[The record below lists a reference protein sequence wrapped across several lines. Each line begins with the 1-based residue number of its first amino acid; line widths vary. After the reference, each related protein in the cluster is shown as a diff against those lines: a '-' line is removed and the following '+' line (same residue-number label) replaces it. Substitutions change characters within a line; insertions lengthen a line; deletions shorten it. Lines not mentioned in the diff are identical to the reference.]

1 MSLTKVTYS
10 MIDGP
15 VANVVD
21 FGADPTGVTD
31 SYPAVLA
38 AYNSNAPIIQF
49 PAGTFKMSQTLYIN
63 RGILINGSGAEDGTG
78 NNGQSAGV
86 ASTVLSYIGTGH
98 CIDVVGS
105 FTEGISNVHLSN
117 FMINGNVTADGG
129 IYLGSGVTTTKCTYK
144 NLGIFSFTNPAAN
157 KGYGVGIGNCLESI
171 FENVYVWGCHD
182 GFNIGF
188 GACTTLEFRSC
199 YSRVNSQYGWNIRQ
213 GNGYSFYQ
221 CIAEGNLKTGLVL
234 NPPNGK
240 TLTQVSFYSWYSEAN
255 GLDADT
261 YPGAL
266 IRTTGTGI
274 CQEIYF
280 YSPIFYDNSTYD
292 VSTGVWT
299 IACIKLGVAS
309 LVKFIN
315 AGVSSLNSN
324 FIECENLTS
333 NCEWQT
339 GENVSGVNVTGN
351 GIQASRIRV
360 STTPLQTPTLSAFAR
375 VNVTDAFTTSFAIPV
390 SIVGQLQVVGGTDG
404 LFGGTALFLVS
415 RSATGNAGVAAI
427 TTFVGDGSG
436 YTLSYQ
442 LSGNNFQLKHNQAGQ
457 TIQADLFF
465 MPTT

>member
-63 RGILINGSGAEDGTG
+63 RGILINGSGAEDGSG

-86 ASTVLSYIGTGH
+86 ASTVLNYIGTGH

-105 FTEGISNVHLSN
+105 FTEGVSNVHLSN
-117 FMINGNVTADGG
+117 FMINGNVLADGG
-129 IYLGSGVTTTKCTYK
+129 LYIGSGVLATKCTFK
-144 NLGIFSFTNPAAN
+144 NLGIFSFANPAEN
-157 KGYGVGIGNCLESI
+157 KGYGVGIAGCLESV
-171 FENVYVWGCHD
+171 FENVYVHGCHD

-188 GACTTLEFRSC
+188 SACTTLEFRSC
-199 YSRVNSQYGWNIRQ
+199 FSRVNSQYGWNIRQ

-221 CIAEGNLKTGLVL
+221 CLAEGNNKTGLVI

-240 TLTQVSFYSWYSEAN
+240 IVSEVSFYSWYSEAN

-261 YPGAL
+261 FPAVL

-274 CQEIYF
+274 CQSIYF
-280 YSPIFYDNSTYD
+280 YSPIFYDLSTYN
-292 VSTGVWT
+292 VSTGVWD
-299 IACIKLGVAS
+299 IACIRLGFVS
-309 LVKFIN
+309 GVKFFN
-315 AGVSSLNSN
+315 AGISSINSN
-324 FIECENLTS
+324 FLECETLTT
-333 NCEWQT
+333 NCEFT
-339 GENVSGVNVTGN
+339 AENVSGVNITGN
-351 GIQASRIRV
+351 GIQNSRIRV
-360 STTPLQTPTLSAFAR
+360 NTAPIQSPTLSAFVR
-375 VNVTDAFTTSFAIPV
+375 VNVTDAFTTSYAIPV

-404 LFGGTALFLVS
+404 LYGGTALFLIS

-465 MPTT
+465 LPTA